1 MSVLPDKVTL
11 TQITS
16 LIMHEEYYV
25 FPNTT
30 VTTCL
35 LRLMNGTHVVGV
47 NYGAIRPADHSFE
60 EGKKMAR
67 AAAVNQIWE
76 KENYLLRECIWREQQ
91 QESTT

>member
-1 MSVLPDKVTL
+1 MSVLPDKVTFEH
-11 TQITS
+11 INS
-16 LIMHEEYYV
+16 LIVHEEYYI

-35 LRLMNGTHVVGV
+35 IRLKNGTHVLGV
-47 NYGAIRPADHSFE
+47 NYGAIRPEHHSFE

-76 KENYLLRECIWREQQ
+76 KEGYLLRESIYLEKL
-91 QESTT
+91 ESTT